1 MSDTK
6 TGDVPY
12 SANLCLSLHM
22 SGSRSVGPTERAS
35 HGNLLKMQIFLLHPR
50 PTEPETVSII
60 ISLCFNKP
68 SRWLWYTLKRNK
80 LSLFI

>member
-12 SANLCLSLHM
+12 SANLCLGLHM
-22 SGSRSVGPTERAS
+22 SGSWSVGPTERAS
-35 HGNLLKMQIFLLHPR
+35 HENLLKMQIFLLHPR

-60 ISLCFNKP
+60 SNLCFNKP

-80 LSLFI
+80 LSLFT